1 MSARSDPDDE
11 RDADLFIKSWD
22 SSGTEFHQQIPTSC
36 GLALSTWKPMKR
48 LRICSLQWE
57 VHEVLEITAR

>member
-36 GLALSTWKPMKR
+36 GLALSTTRPM
-48 LRICSLQWE
+48 E
-57 VHEVLEITAR
+57 AHETLAYLFVAMGST